1 MKLTTTFR
9 EALSLGIQHEMEA
22 DPTVFVYG
30 LDVPDHK
37 RIYGSMFGVLEKFG
51 PGRVFGTPLSEDA
64 MTGVA
69 LGAAVSG
76 LRPIHVHIR
85 ADFMLLGMN
94 QIANLISTARYNS
107 GGKLKVPMVIRAV
120 LGRGWGQGAQ
130 HSKSLHGAFAH
141 IPGIKVVM
149 PTTPQ
154 DAYSLMRASIQDDNP
169 IIFLEHRWFYDIEGT
184 VDTEIKKP
192 LGKAIVRRPG
202 KDVSFV
208 CTSWMTIEA
217 LQAAEILTRHG
228 IDAEVVDVRSISPLD
243 SKTVLDSVRKT
254 KNCVVMD
261 YDWVFSGF
269 GAELSAQISENC
281 FGQLDRPVKRL
292 GFEAAPCP
300 TTRPLE
306 NNYFAS
312 APKLIRE
319 VERMF
324 HLPELDLSKEEF
336 YTYEKRFKGPF

>member
-1 MKLTTTFR
+1 
-9 EALSLGIQHEMEA
+9 
-22 DPTVFVYG
+22 
-30 LDVPDHK
+30 
-37 RIYGSMFGVLEKFG
+37 
-51 PGRVFGTPLSEDA
+51 
-64 MTGVA
+64 
-69 LGAAVSG
+69 
-76 LRPIHVHIR
+76 
-85 ADFMLLGMN
+85 
-94 QIANLISTARYNS
+94 
-107 GGKLKVPMVIRAV
+107 
-120 LGRGWGQGAQ
+120 
-130 HSKSLHGAFAH
+130 
-141 IPGIKVVM
+141 
-149 PTTPQ
+149 
-154 DAYSLMRASIQDDNP
+154 
-169 IIFLEHRWFYDIEGT
+169 
-184 VDTEIKKP
+184 
-192 LGKAIVRRPG
+192 
-202 KDVSFV
+202 
-208 CTSWMTIEA
+208 MTIEA